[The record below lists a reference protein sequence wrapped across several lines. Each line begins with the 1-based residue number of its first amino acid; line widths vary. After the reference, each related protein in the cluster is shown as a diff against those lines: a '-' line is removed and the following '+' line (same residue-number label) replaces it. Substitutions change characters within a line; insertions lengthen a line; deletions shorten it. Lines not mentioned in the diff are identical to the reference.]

1 MSSSES
7 TDMKVVTDSPGKGL
21 EEPTLKT
28 KRWILPTAAVGL
40 LLLGLGIGLAIG
52 LPLAF
57 KNKREAQQAVQL
69 SAGNGVLNL
78 KGTTRTYYLAAD
90 PITWDYAPA
99 GKNLCNG
106 KPFDEEAQLYTTKG
120 IGSKYKK
127 AVYRQY
133 KDDSFKVITQPAA
146 APPPPRAARTH
157 AHAPSAEARRGG
169 CYPVPLCVS
178 CSQHANLPTASV
190 GGRFQQ
196 AAPLAAGAQMQPRM
210 CLLMSH

>member
-1 MSSSES
+1 MSSNES
-7 TDMKVVTDSPGKGL
+7 TDMKVATDSPRKGL
-21 EEPTLKT
+21 EEPTLQT

-69 SAGNGVLNL
+69 SAGNGNGVLNL

-90 PITWDYAPA
+90 PIDWDYAPA

-106 KPFDEEAQLYTTKG
+106 KPFDEEAQLYTKKG
-120 IGSKYKK
+120 IGSKYTK

-133 KDDSFKVITQPAA
+133 KDDSFKVRPQPAQH
-146 APPPPRAARTH
+146 PPRGLMQE
-157 AHAPSAEARRGG
+157 P
-169 CYPVPLCVS
+169 
-178 CSQHANLPTASV
+178 
-190 GGRFQQ
+190 GRQRQ
-196 AAPLAAGAQMQPRM
+196 
-210 CLLMSH
+210 

>member
-7 TDMKVVTDSPGKGL
+7 TDMKVVNDSPRKGL
-21 EEPTLKT
+21 EEPTLQT

-57 KNKREAQQAVQL
+57 KNKRQAQQAVQL
-69 SAGNGVLNL
+69 SAGDGVLNL
-78 KGTTRTYYLAAD
+78 QGTTRTYYLAAD

-106 KPFDEEAQLYTTKG
+106 KPFDEEAQLYTSKG

-133 KDDSFKVITQPAA
+133 KDDSFKVRQPQPAGA
-146 APPPPRAARTH
+146 HPPQRAPCVRPTQA
-157 AHAPSAEARRGG
+157 SGG
-169 CYPVPLCVS
+169 VGFCAL
-178 CSQHANLPTASV
+178 SV
-190 GGRFQQ
+190 
-196 AAPLAAGAQMQPRM
+196 L
-210 CLLMSH
+210 